1 MVLTGTQ
8 AHGRETIMLS
18 MIPNAAYAH
27 QLARHATNVEKS
39 TERISSGTQLN
50 FAHEDPADF
59 AMAEA
64 INRQGS
70 AAKEVIGVIQDG
82 INVLRIGQ
90 DGVRGIMDV
99 LQSLRE
105 VVVRAGN
112 GAMHTPED
120 QAILQEQL
128 DTQKGLLAQA
138 FVAAKNFRVRL
149 DGLNGADRIL
159 HFQVGTGSGEVM
171 TVDYNP
177 LREALRDVIIKAF
190 GYEELYNNPDM
201 LGFLDGLG
209 ISPAPLPTDVVPPPP
224 FGPAVPPGTTWA
236 EAYPRELTIDPPN
249 QANLGASFSLLDTA
263 LSKVVAEESYL
274 GSCAL
279 RMEDH
284 LSVMQTFELNMAASE
299 SAIRD
304 TDMAAESAKMTKEQV
319 LQQAAQ
325 AMLAQANSRA
335 LQVLE
340 LLRQP

>member
-1 MVLTGTQ
+1 
-8 AHGRETIMLS
+8 MLS

-27 QLARHATNVEKS
+27 QLARHASNVEKS
-39 TERISSGTQLN
+39 TERISSGTKLN

-99 LQSLRE
+99 LQQLRE
-105 VVVRAGN
+105 TVVQAANGN
-112 GAMHTPED
+112 LNTPEQ
-120 QAILQEQL
+120 QAVFQEQL
-128 DTQKGLLAQA
+128 DVQKGLLAQA

-149 DGLNGADRIL
+149 DGLNQADRVL
-159 HFQVGTGSGEVM
+159 HFQVGTGAGEVM
-171 TVDYNP
+171 SVDYNP
-177 LREALRDVIIKAF
+177 LREALREVIIKGF

-209 ISPAPLPTDVVPPPP
+209 ISPAPAPTDVVPPPP
-224 FGPAVPPGTTWA
+224 IGPAVPPGTTWA
-236 EAYPRELTIDPPN
+236 EAFPKMLVVNPPSAIN
-249 QANLGASFSLLDTA
+249 IGGAFSLLDTA
-263 LSKVVAEESYL
+263 LENVVAEESYL
-274 GSCAL
+274 GSCSL
-279 RMEDH
+279 RMEEH
-284 LSVMQTFELNMAASE
+284 LAVMQQFELNMATSE
-299 SAIRD
+299 SALRD

>member
-1 MVLTGTQ
+1 
-8 AHGRETIMLS
+8 MLS
-18 MIPNAAYAH
+18 MIPNAALAH

-39 TERISSGTQLN
+39 TERISGGTKLN

-70 AAKEVIGVIQDG
+70 AAREVIGVIQDG

-90 DGVRGIMDV
+90 DGVRGIVDV
-99 LQSLRE
+99 IQSLRDT
-105 VVVRAGN
+105 VVQAAN
-112 GAMHTPED
+112 GSINTPEQ
-120 QAILQEQL
+120 QAVFQEQV
-128 DTQKGLLAQA
+128 DTQKGLLIQA
-138 FVAAKNFRVRL
+138 FNAAKNFRIRL
-149 DGLNGADRIL
+149 DGQNTFDRVL
-159 HFQVGTGSGEVM
+159 HFQVGTGPGEVM

-177 LREALRDVIIKAF
+177 LREALREVITKAF
-190 GYEELYNNPDM
+190 GYEELYNNPDTQP
-201 LGFLDGLG
+201 FLLGLG
-209 ISPAPLPTDVVPPPP
+209 VSPLPLPSDVVPPPP

-236 EAYPRELTIDPPN
+236 EAFPKELVVDPPT
-249 QANLGASFSLLDTA
+249 QINLAAAFDLLDTA
-263 LSKVVAEESYL
+263 ITSVVAEESYL
-274 GSCAL
+274 GSCAI
-279 RMEDH
+279 RMEEH
-284 LSVMQTFELNMAASE
+284 LGVMRQFEVDMAASE

-304 TDMAAESAKMTKEQV
+304 TDLAAESTKMTKEQV